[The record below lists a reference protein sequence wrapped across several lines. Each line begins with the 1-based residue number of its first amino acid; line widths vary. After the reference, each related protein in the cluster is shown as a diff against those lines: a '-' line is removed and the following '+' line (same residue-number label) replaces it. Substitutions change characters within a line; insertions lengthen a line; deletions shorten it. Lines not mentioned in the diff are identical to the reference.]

1 MLCDRVKILR
11 KERGMTLK
19 SLAFF
24 VSSSK
29 SYMWEIENKEDIS
42 ISANLAYRLAKVFG
56 VTMEFIV
63 NGDIGAHFDAMN
75 FGAHDNNAEIRL

>member
-1 MLCDRVKILR
+1 MLCDRIKILR

-24 VSSSK
+24 VSSGK

-42 ISANLAYRLAKVFG
+42 ISANLVYRLAKVFG

-63 NGDIGAHFDAMN
+63 NGDIGANFDAMSLDV
-75 FGAHDNNAEIRL
+75 HDNNGGIRL